1 MMYEADM
8 EWTETRH
15 FTATAISIEVPDDI
29 PEDQVEA
36 WIADNIWVEGN
47 PYAHSDDGYIDE
59 IENDEVLEVR
69 AI

>member
-1 MMYEADM
+1 MD
-8 EWTETRH
+8 RD
-15 FTATAISIEVPDDI
+15 PD
-29 PEDQVEA
+29 EVEA
-36 WIADNIWVEGN
+36 WIAGNIWVEGN